1 MRTRPLLCAAIA
13 IALLPTA
20 SNAQLAYRLVDPA
33 VGSPY
38 DGMTLNGINNSGHM
52 AGYGVVTGTGEI
64 HAFILKGGT
73 FQDLGLLGYQA
84 SDGISI
90 NNSDQLAVDGI
101 GPGSTA
107 LFYAGGQARRVDSV
121 DGGCTSALSI
131 NEHGDIVG
139 SAKNGD
145 GGAPAQSGVCFV
157 PLATADGVVGRK
169 VVLLQ

>member
-1 MRTRPLLCAAIA
+1 M
-13 IALLPTA
+13 
-20 SNAQLAYRLVDPA
+20 AYLLVDPA

-38 DGMTLNGINNSGHM
+38 DGMTLNGINNS
-52 AGYGVVTGTGEI
+52 
-64 HAFILKGGT
+64 
-73 FQDLGLLGYQA
+73 DR
-84 SDGISI
+84 
-90 NNSDQLAVDGI
+90 LAVDGI

-145 GGAPAQSGVCFV
+145 GGAPAQSGVYFV
-157 PLATADGVVGRK
+157 RLATADGVVARK
-169 VVLLQ
+169 VVLLP